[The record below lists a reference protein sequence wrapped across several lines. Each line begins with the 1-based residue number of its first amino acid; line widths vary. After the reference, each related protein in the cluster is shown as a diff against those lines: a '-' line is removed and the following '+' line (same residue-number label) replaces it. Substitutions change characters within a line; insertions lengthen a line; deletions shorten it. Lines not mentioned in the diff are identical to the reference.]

1 MEKQDI
7 LEPDCFYHIF
17 NRGNNKENL
26 FLEDDNYI
34 HFLNLIKKHLIPIAE
49 IYAYCLLKNHFH
61 LAVKIK
67 SKEELETENYKLD
80 KLHQP
85 FSNLFNA
92 YTKAVNK
99 KYNREGSL
107 FKVRF
112 KRERIKT
119 EEYLRNV
126 IIYIHLNPV
135 KHKFIENYLDYK
147 YSSINA
153 LLSQKPTSLMRKEVI
168 ELFYNR
174 ENFIF
179 QHNEMFLKG
188 NYEDF
193 E

>member
-1 MEKQDI
+1 MI
-7 LEPDCFYHIF
+7 V
-17 NRGNNKENL
+17 
-26 FLEDDNYI
+26 
-34 HFLNLIKKHLIPIAE
+34 IADGD
-49 IYAYCLLKNHFH
+49 
-61 LAVKIK
+61 VIK
-67 SKEELETENYKLD
+67 SEKNKSTGQMYPLGYDRYTNQQYGNKNFILNCVNYLMDDSGLITVRSRELKLRLLD
-80 KLHQP
+80 
-85 FSNLFNA
+85 
-92 YTKAVNK
+92 
-99 KYNREGSL
+99 
-107 FKVRF
+107 
-112 KRERIKT
+112 RERIKT